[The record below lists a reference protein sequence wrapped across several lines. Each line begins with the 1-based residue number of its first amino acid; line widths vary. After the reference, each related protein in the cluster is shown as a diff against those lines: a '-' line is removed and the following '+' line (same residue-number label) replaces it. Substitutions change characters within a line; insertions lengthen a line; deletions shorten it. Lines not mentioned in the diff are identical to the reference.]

1 MSNMIK
7 KVRDE
12 EGTIVF
18 KAAAPQDGDIIIKER
33 KSTKPKGKTISGAAK
48 MKAAYKARKSS
59 KSKKK

>member
-18 KAAAPQDGDIIIKER
+18 KAASPQDGDIIIKER